1 MAAPTA
7 PTSATNTHDSVTVK
21 MIGVL
26 LWGAA
31 VAVLLG
37 VYANEHTATKE
48 KPYTLFFTDTIQ
60 LKVWFATAAVIL
72 AVVQVL
78 LALRIYGKLRWPR
91 TAPPWLGDAH
101 RLTGVVALALTLPV
115 AYHCLWSL
123 GFQSVDMAGEAS
135 TRVLIHS
142 ITGCFF
148 YGAFV
153 TKVLCVR
160 MRGLPGWMLPVI
172 GGLVFSALVVLFI
185 TSSLWYIVD
194 RPAGFPLF

>member
-7 PTSATNTHDSVTVK
+7 SAKATGTTSVPAR

-26 LWGAA
+26 VAGAA

-37 VYANEHTATKE
+37 VYANEHTPTKE
-48 KPYTLFFTDTIQ
+48 KPYTLVFTDTIQ
-60 LKVWFATAAVIL
+60 LKVWFATAALVL
-72 AVVQVL
+72 AVVQIL
-78 LALRIYGKLRWPR
+78 LALRMYGKIRVPR

-101 RLTGVVALALTLPV
+101 RLTGIVAFALTLPV

-123 GFQSVDMAGEAS
+123 GFQSVDMAGDDS
-135 TRVLIHS
+135 TRVLVHS

-160 MRGLPGWMLPVI
+160 VRGLPGWMLPVM
-172 GGLVFSALVVLFI
+172 GGLVFSALVVLFL
-185 TSSLWYIVD
+185 TSSLWYFVD